1 MKKVR
6 RHSGGGNACCEGV
19 PKQQA
24 GNQRREIGQLALP
37 VGPQKSI
44 DHPTN
49 RALLFQL
56 HAGILGGRLGI
67 RGGFESAD
75 FTLQTGDDLGL
86 LLDDQHPGPLP
97 LPFKVAL

>member
-6 RHSGGGNACCEGV
+6 RHSGGADPCCKGV

-37 VGPQKSI
+37 VGPQKPI
-44 DHPTN
+44 DHATDW
-49 RALLFQL
+49 ALLFQL
-56 HAGILGGRLGI
+56 HAGILCGRLGI
-67 RGGFESAD
+67 RGGFEGTNFA
-75 FTLQTGDDLGL
+75 LQTGDDLGL